1 MKISLLNP
9 FTPKAAGVVET
20 KIAEYHNQ
28 PHLSAFRALVDKG
41 HVSSIQYFTSRFLK
55 YSFEKEAL
63 HWSLFPVNFKFN
75 GDHKKWKKQYS
86 SSCLKYY
93 DSNTPDLTY
102 INMSAHS
109 SPFSHDLA
117 KLILSKGSKYVA
129 MLGGQHYSATV
140 GNIEYYKN
148 ASQII
153 VHTELQKVDMLKM
166 DMFSKSDIRVYPLGI
181 DCEHFKPIEN
191 KTSTDPSLL
200 YVGRIVD
207 WKRVHVC
214 IETVMALKKQ
224 GFNNTVLNLIGPV
237 ASEDYYQKLKE
248 LIKKNSLENNV
259 FFLGYKDYNELPYYY
274 NKSDIFLL
282 PSDKETFGMVMIEAM
297 ACGTPVAGIN
307 CPGGPADV
315 IENNIDGILCAIEE
329 YPHRIVAYF
338 KDKGLQ
344 IQMSANAR
352 KKVLEKYSLGIT
364 NKVILN
370 SVKDIQDD

>member
-20 KIAEYHNQ
+20 KVAEYHNQ

-41 HVSSIQYFTSRFLK
+41 HDSSIEYFTSRFLK

-63 HWSLFPVNFKFN
+63 HWSFFPVNFKFN

-109 SPFSHDLA
+109 SSFSHDLA

-129 MLGGQHYSATV
+129 MLGGQHYSSNE
-140 GNIEYYKN
+140 GNIEYYKH

-153 VHTELQKVDMLKM
+153 VHTEFQKADMLKM
-166 DMFSKSDIRVYPLGI
+166 NMFSNADIRVYPLGV
-181 DCEHFKPIEN
+181 DCDHFKPKSISSSN
-191 KTSTDPSLL
+191 DPSLL
-200 YVGRIVD
+200 YVGRIVE

-214 IETVMALKKQ
+214 IETVIALKKQ
-224 GFNNTVLNLIGPV
+224 GFKNTVLNIVGPI
-237 ASEDYYQKLKE
+237 ASENYYQKLKN
-248 LIKKNSLENNV
+248 LIKENSLKNNV
-259 FFLGYKDYNELPYYY
+259 FFLGYKDYNELPDYY
-274 NKSDIFLL
+274 NNADVFLL

-315 IENNIDGILCAIEE
+315 IENNKDGILCAVEE
-329 YPHRIVAYF
+329 YSNRIVEYF
-338 KDKGLQ
+338 KDKDLQ
-344 IQMSANAR
+344 IQMSTNTR
-352 KKVLEKYSLGIT
+352 KKVLDKYSLVIT
-364 NKVILN
+364 NEVILN
-370 SVKDIQDD
+370 SVMDI